1 MSSSYIDSANSE
13 QLCYIPC
20 NFCNIVLVVSVPCS
34 NLLDIVTV
42 RCGHCTNLWSVNM
55 AAAFHSNSWQN
66 HHQYL
71 HHQVGNYTN
80 SPHDQYKID
89 CGSSSITNNST
100 HTHEER
106 IVNRPPEKR
115 QRGPSAYNQFIKE
128 EIQRIKANNPDIA
141 HREAFSTAAKNWAHF
156 PHIQFGLRLET
167 DNQAKL
173 GASEFNKSQLQ
184 IDQIPPLLNFPATS
198 PPEFSISVMKKV
210 KRKLGKYE
218 VGRTIGEGT
227 FAKVKFARNTETG
240 ENVAIKVLAKST
252 ILKHRMVEQIKREIS
267 IMKIVRHPCIVRL
280 HEVLASQTKIY
291 IIQEFVTGG
300 ELFDKIVHLGRLS
313 EDEARRYFQQ
323 LIDAIAHC
331 HSKGVYHRDLKPENL
346 LLDFQENLKISDFGL
361 SALPQQ
367 GVELLYT
374 TCGTPNYVAPEVL
387 SNRGYDGAAADV
399 WSCGIILYVLMAGY
413 LPFEETDLPTLYTK
427 IKAAEFSCP
436 FWFSPGATSL
446 IQKIIDPNPQTRIKI
461 DGIKRDPW
469 FRKNYRAVRAKAD
482 EVVNLD
488 DVRAVF
494 DDIEDAFVSE
504 KSEDSESGPLVMNA
518 FEMITLS
525 QGLNLSALFDRRQ
538 DYVKRQ
544 TRFVSRQ
551 PAKVI
556 IETIEA
562 AAESLGLKVHTRDYK
577 TRIEGVTANR
587 AGQFAVVLEVFQ
599 VAPSLFMVDVRK
611 AAGDTLEY
619 HKFYK
624 TFCTKIDDV
633 IWKPKEGMSNAV
645 LLRTMTR

>member
-1 MSSSYIDSANSE
+1 M
-13 QLCYIPC
+13 
-20 NFCNIVLVVSVPCS
+20 
-34 NLLDIVTV
+34 
-42 RCGHCTNLWSVNM
+42 
-55 AAAFHSNSWQN
+55 
-66 HHQYL
+66 
-71 HHQVGNYTN
+71 
-80 SPHDQYKID
+80 
-89 CGSSSITNNST
+89 
-100 HTHEER
+100 
-106 IVNRPPEKR
+106 KR
-115 QRGPSAYNQFIKE
+115 
-128 EIQRIKANNPDIA
+128 
-141 HREAFSTAAKNWAHF
+141 
-156 PHIQFGLRLET
+156 
-167 DNQAKL
+167 
-173 GASEFNKSQLQ
+173 
-184 IDQIPPLLNFPATS
+184 
-198 PPEFSISVMKKV
+198 V

-300 ELFDKIVHLGRLS
+300 ELFGKIVHLVRLS

-346 LLDFQENLKISDFGL
+346 LLDFQGNLKVSDFGL

-387 SNRGYDGAAADV
+387 SSRGYDGAAADV

-413 LPFEETDLPTLYTK
+413 LPFDEADLPTLYTK

-436 FWFSPGATSL
+436 LWFSPGATSL
-446 IQKIIDPNPQTRIKI
+446 IRNIIDPNPQTRIKI
-461 DGIKRDPW
+461 EGIKRDPW
-469 FRKNYRAVRAKAD
+469 FRKNYIAVRAKAD

-562 AAESLGLKVHTRDYK
+562 AAESLGLKVYTRDYK

-599 VAPSLFMVDVRK
+599 VASSLFMVDVRK

-624 TFCTKIDDV
+624 TFCTKIDDI

-645 LLRTMTR
+645 LLRSMTC